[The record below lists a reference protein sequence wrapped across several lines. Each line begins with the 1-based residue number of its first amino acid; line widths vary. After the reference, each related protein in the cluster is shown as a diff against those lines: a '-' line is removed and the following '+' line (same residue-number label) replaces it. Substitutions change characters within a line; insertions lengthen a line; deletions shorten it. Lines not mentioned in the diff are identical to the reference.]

1 METVLITGGTG
12 LVGKNLGILL
22 RNKGYV
28 VKTLSSKPS
37 EKNYFWD
44 IDKQEIGCEALQN
57 VDHIIHLAGAN
68 IGEKYW
74 TKKRKK
80 LILDSRVN
88 SAQLLFDAV
97 KKRAVKPKTFISAS
111 AIGYYGAFTIEKIF
125 TEKDNAATD
134 FLGTVCKEW
143 ELAATKFETI
153 GLRVVKI
160 RTAVVLSPNGG
171 ALQSILKPMK
181 YGFGA
186 VLGNGKQYMPWIHID
201 DLCEIYC
208 KAIGDKSM
216 SGAYNAVAPEHI
228 TNRDFTKILAQRLHK
243 PLLLPAIPSI
253 FFKLLLGQMSDL
265 LLKGS
270 RISCEKIISTGFIF
284 KYSNIRQALNV
295 SVCL

>member
-37 EKNYFWD
+37 ENNYFWD
-44 IDKQEIGCEALQN
+44 IDKQEIDSEALQN

-97 KKRAVKPKTFISAS
+97 KKLAVKPKTFISAS
-111 AIGYYGAFTIEKIF
+111 AIGYYGAFTSEKRF

-134 FLGTVCKEW
+134 FLGTVCNEW

-153 GLRVVKI
+153 GLRVIKV

-171 ALQSILKPMK
+171 ALQSMMNPMK
-181 YGFGA
+181 YYFGA
-186 VLGNGKQYMPWIHID
+186 VLGSGKQYMPWIHID

-208 KAIGDKSM
+208 KAIEDKSM
-216 SGAYNAVAPEHI
+216 CGAYNAVAPEHI
-228 TNRDFTKILAQRLHK
+228 TNRNFTKILAQSLNK
-243 PLLLPAIPSI
+243 PLLLPAIPSVI
-253 FFKLLLGQMSDL
+253 LKLLLGQMSDL

-270 RISCEKIISTGFIF
+270 RISDEKIISTGFIF
-284 KYSNIRQALNV
+284 KYSNIRQAIGV
-295 SVCL
+295 CVCL